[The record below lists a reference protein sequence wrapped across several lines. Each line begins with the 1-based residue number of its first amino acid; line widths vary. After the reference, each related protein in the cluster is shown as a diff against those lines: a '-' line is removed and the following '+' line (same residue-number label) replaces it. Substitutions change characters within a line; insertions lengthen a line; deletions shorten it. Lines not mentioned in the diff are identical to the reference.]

1 MFYKA
6 SAWGQGGVVLE
17 EDGTGVKRSTGKKGR
32 GRQCMRI

>member
-17 EDGTGVKRSTGKKGR
+17 DGPGVKRSTGKKGR